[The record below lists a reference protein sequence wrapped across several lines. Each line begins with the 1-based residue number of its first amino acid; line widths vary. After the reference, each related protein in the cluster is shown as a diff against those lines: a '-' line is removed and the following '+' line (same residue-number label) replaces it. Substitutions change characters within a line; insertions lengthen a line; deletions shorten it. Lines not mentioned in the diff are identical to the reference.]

1 MRSTSNA
8 QEAIDIVR
16 WLTGCFSIPTDIED
30 IRSQYITLSF
40 KSMTETDA
48 AVEILARDGYII
60 DQIAPT
66 AVMIELPIR

>member
-1 MRSTSNA
+1 MRSTSSA

-16 WLTGCFSIPTDIED
+16 WLADCFSIPTDIED

-40 KSMTETDA
+40 KSIDETEA
-48 AVEILARDGYII
+48 AVEIMVRDGYTI

-66 AVMIELPIR
+66 YVMIELPR